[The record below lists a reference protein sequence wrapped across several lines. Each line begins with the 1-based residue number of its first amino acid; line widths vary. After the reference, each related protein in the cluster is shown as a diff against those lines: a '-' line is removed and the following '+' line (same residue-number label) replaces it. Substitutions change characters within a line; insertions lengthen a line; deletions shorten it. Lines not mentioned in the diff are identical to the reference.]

1 MKKGG
6 DDRDRIRYQQGMEWL
21 KILALLATVKAGI
34 ATTFYPDG
42 DPWNPSPHAACL
54 HRDLRNDDVVVAHPS
69 LPCRSRVFL
78 WAPRTRRG
86 VWARV
91 GDRGP
96 RHAMVDLAP
105 ATARAL
111 RANGWE
117 PVLMFAEVP

>member
-1 MKKGG
+1 MGYLQAFIKL
-6 DDRDRIRYQQGMEWL
+6 L
-21 KILALLATVKAGI
+21 KVLGLVQLGI
-34 ATTFYPDG
+34 ATNFAPEG
-42 DPWNPSPHAACL
+42 DPWNPQPHAACL
-54 HRDLRNDDVVVAHPS
+54 HRDLRDTDLVVAHPT

-78 WAPRTRRG
+78 YNIRNQRS
-86 VWARV
+86 VVARV

-117 PVLMFAEVP
+117 VVLMIPIKE